1 VKDVAEGFEVD
12 MHFRPAPW
20 GSRQLDKVTVTAPW
34 GDGERLWFWYTPDE
48 LGLRDKVAVAISDL
62 KQRRKRQLAEQAYIR
77 QRPDF
82 VDKSYW
88 DAAIKQWD
96 AGPRTI
102 TFKVDWISQTT
113 IDLFLRG
120 GS

>member
-1 VKDVAEGFEVD
+1 VRDVAEGFEVD
-12 MHFRPAPW
+12 IHWVDGM
-20 GSRQLDKVTVTAPW
+20 LDRITVTAPW
-34 GDGERLWFWYTPDE
+34 GDDERLWFWYAPDE
-48 LGLRDKVAVAISDL
+48 LALRDKVAVAISDL
-62 KQRRKRQLAEQAYIR
+62 KQRRMAEQAYIG

-102 TFKVDWISQTT
+102 TFKVDWINQTA